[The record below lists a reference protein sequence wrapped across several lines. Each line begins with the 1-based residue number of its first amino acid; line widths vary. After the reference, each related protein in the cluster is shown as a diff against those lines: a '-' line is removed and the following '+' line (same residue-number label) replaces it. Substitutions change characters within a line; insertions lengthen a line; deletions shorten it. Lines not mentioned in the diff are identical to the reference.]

1 MAAALLRPSPP
12 LGVQLLPEI
21 PNLVSEGLD
30 KLGLVGW
37 YAGVGRL
44 VRLRRTTPP
53 RLAPQDEH
61 GAALFRGGQRA
72 PLYAAADRAL
82 GYAKCRG
89 SLGDG

>member
-1 MAAALLRPSPP
+1 MAAALLRPSLP

-37 YAGVGRL
+37 CAGVGRL
-44 VRLRRTTPP
+44 VRLRRNT
-53 RLAPQDEH
+53 APQDEH

-72 PLYAAADRAL
+72 PLYAAADRTL
-82 GYAKCRG
+82 GYAKRRG
-89 SLGDG
+89 GLGDG